1 MADNSSMTNVTMV
14 EQYGKN
20 IAQVNQQMLQI
31 FQKMKQQTQSVGT
44 YWKDDMYTRFSQ
56 DFDQDILKKVR
67 EISLKM
73 EMFSKYVEK
82 QCQFHRMA
90 QQNKYM

>member
-1 MADNSSMTNVTMV
+1 MADNSSMTNVAMV